1 MGLGFWCLTP
11 LLTEFQL
18 YRYGQFYW
26 WRKLE
31 YRKKPLT
38 VTSHWQTLSI
48 SSWTGL
54 NLTTLV
60 LIAQGSY
67 KSNCHM
73 ITTKTAPNSNNVCL
87 QNVLARNRHTRG
99 YFIILYIMLGRY
111 SSQKRKIYH
120 NQKRK
125 IFHSQKRKIF
135 HSQKRKIFHSQ
146 KKKIFQSEKED
157 IPVRKGRYST
167 VRKGRYTTVRK
178 GRYSTVRKGRYS
190 TVRKRRYSTVRKGRY
205 TTVRKG
211 RYSTV
216 TKGRYSTVRTY
227 LYNVI
232 YRNRY
237 LE

>member
-1 MGLGFWCLTP
+1 MQTLIHTSGQITVVIIIMGLGFWCLTP

-18 YRYGQFYW
+18 YRYVQFYW

-38 VTSHWQTLSI
+38 VASHWQTLSI

-111 SSQKRKIYH
+111 STVRKGRYIHSQKRKIFH
-120 NQKRK
+120 SQKKK

-135 HSQKRKIFHSQ
+135 HSQKRKIFHSH
-146 KKKIFQSEKED
+146 KRKIFHSQNIS
-157 IPVRKGRYST
+157 IQC
-167 VRKGRYTTVRK
+167 
-178 GRYSTVRKGRYS
+178 
-190 TVRKRRYSTVRKGRY
+190 
-205 TTVRKG
+205 
-211 RYSTV
+211 
-216 TKGRYSTVRTY
+216 Y
-227 LYNVI
+227 L
-232 YRNRY
+232 
-237 LE
+237 